1 MRLEKAQISL
11 LTGVEQHLCDL
22 QLPSAGNCA
31 VPEPDG
37 QCFTAGHVSPA
48 DTEAEHPWDQDLQQ
62 PSASH
67 TSPSNAMHKS
77 HLISR
82 DFVARCV
89 WGKLILVQQRT
100 EGQAG
105 FKHGSK
111 LWFIGSFLFI
121 FFPGWISNL
130 PWGGREEVG
139 NNLLKYV
146 SAVFWSLRHRKAS
159 YKKWSCYWEPESVSW
174 PCLFF
179 NELCSFRTILLH
191 VYQWRCKSEWSKIH
205 CMSTDCPHST
215 NGWFMV
221 LFGLLADLEA
231 LSLCPQMS
239 LLSPPLPGT
248 SHNMV
253 ASHGL
258 WPDHQLVSV
267 PSASGPTHHSFY
279 FL

>member
-1 MRLEKAQISL
+1 MACESPDFLCTGTRAPCPPQPLLCPCRSCRYTLPHPAPGCEGGRPWPCTEVTHHSQAALVKLEKAQISL

-89 WGKLILVQQRT
+89 CGKLILVQKRT

-111 LWFIGSFLFI
+111 L
-121 FFPGWISNL
+121 
-130 PWGGREEVG
+130 
-139 NNLLKYV
+139 
-146 SAVFWSLRHRKAS
+146 
-159 YKKWSCYWEPESVSW
+159 
-174 PCLFF
+174 
-179 NELCSFRTILLH
+179 
-191 VYQWRCKSEWSKIH
+191 
-205 CMSTDCPHST
+205 
-215 NGWFMV
+215 
-221 LFGLLADLEA
+221 
-231 LSLCPQMS
+231 
-239 LLSPPLPGT
+239 
-248 SHNMV
+248 
-253 ASHGL
+253 
-258 WPDHQLVSV
+258 
-267 PSASGPTHHSFY
+267 
-279 FL
+279 